1 MLAGATARGISQ
13 TVLHPIDVVRT
24 RLQVPRAVL
33 RPAHDEH
40 DATGTELQRIAVL
53 RRDRTA
59 HHCGCH
65 RSDGDGGGGRPRG

>member
-40 DATGTELQRIAVL
+40 AASATEFQRIAAL
-53 RRDRTA
+53 RRDTTA
-59 HHCGCH
+59 HHRGRR
-65 RSDGDGGGGRPRG
+65 RSGGDGGGGRPRG